1 MSWPYWWWRLPASNG
16 VIAAIAAGVLLS
28 CLVAG
33 CSTPGPAPV
42 VSREKAQPTRVASG
56 YRFHRVQRGDTL
68 YSISWQHGLEFQNV
82 ALWNGIAPP
91 YRIYPGQRIRLTP
104 PNRSSRTSAR
114 MSTARASTPPPPPK
128 RPAAP
133 ASKPGPRTGA
143 SATAPDQ
150 DFDHAGPLQW
160 GWPAKGPVASSF
172 SPDDPSR
179 KGIDIAGRLGEP
191 VVASEAGKVV
201 YAGSGLIGYGR
212 LVILKHNKNY
222 LSAYGYNRRLLVNEG
237 DKVKRGE
244 RLAEMGKDI
253 HGNPRLHFEIRR
265 NGTPVNPIN
274 LLPRSA
280 R

>member
-1 MSWPYWWWRLPASNG
+1 MPASNG
-16 VIAAIAAGVLLS
+16 VLASIVAGILLS
-28 CLVAG
+28 SLLAG

-42 VSREKAQPTRVASG
+42 VSREKARPTRVASG
-56 YRFHRVQRGDTL
+56 SQFHRVQRGDTL

-104 PNRSSRTSAR
+104 PKRSSRTPAKSSSAR
-114 MSTARASTPPPPPK
+114 KPNVPAK
-128 RPAAP
+128 RPVTPSSKPATRSSAP
-133 ASKPGPRTGA
+133 APSPE
-143 SATAPDQ
+143 Q
-150 DFDHAGPLQW
+150 EFDHVGPLKW
-160 GWPAKGPVASSF
+160 RWPAKGPVATTF

-179 KGIDIAGRLGEP
+179 KGIDIAGRIGDA

-222 LSAYGYNRRLLVNEG
+222 LSAYGYNRRLLVKEG
-237 DKVKRGE
+237 DRVKRGE

-253 HGNPRLHFEIRR
+253 HGDPRLHFEIRR
-265 NGTPVNPIN
+265 NGTPVNPIR
-274 LLPRSA
+274 LLPRNA